1 MKKFKLVV
9 SLMLALTV
17 ITLAFAACDNTSKD
31 PGNSGNAEHV
41 HVFSDATCTAPK
53 TCECGATEGEALG
66 HTIVADAA
74 VDAHCTK
81 TGLTAGEH

>member
-41 HVFSDATCTAPK
+41 H
-53 TCECGATEGEALG
+53 
-66 HTIVADAA
+66 
-74 VDAHCTK
+74 
-81 TGLTAGEH
+81 